1 MRTLRYQNGGVA
13 PGDPIPPAIIQSDPK
28 FQNVKFIGSN
38 YESEVNQASGFGGY
52 DFRYDLD
59 GIKFYGMDDDGLV
72 FIDQNGNAFSAE
84 RDYKTDG
91 PGEFGDGYGDMFSYL
106 KSKGAEHSDDYY
118 DMVRK
123 STEQKSAEPK
133 GPTGTM
139 IHKNELITGSG
150 DPRGKIIDSRPG
162 REDMRSGQLRRG
174 LRQLQRQQGREGS
187 QFNAGGRVMSQPARR
202 GLRDMFGG

>member
-13 PGDPIPPAIIQSDPK
+13 PGDPRPPAIIQSDPN
-28 FQNVKFIGSN
+28 FTNVRFIGSGK
-38 YESEVNQASGFGGY
+38 EQEFNQGLGFGGY

-72 FIDQNGNAFSAE
+72 FIDENGNAFSAE
-84 RDYKTDG
+84 RDYKTGSPDD
-91 PGEFGDGYGDMFSYL
+91 EFDGYDDMFNYL
-106 KSKGAEHSDDYY
+106 KSKGAKHSDEYY

-123 STEQKSAEPK
+123 ATEEKSAEPK

-150 DPRGKIIDSRPG
+150 NPRNQIIDNRPG
-162 REDMRSGQLRRG
+162 REDMRPGQLRRG
-174 LRQLQRQQGREGS
+174 LRRLQRQQGREGS
-187 QFNAGGRVMSQPARR
+187 QFNAGGRVMSQPSRR
-202 GLRDMFGG
+202 GLTDMFRR